1 MCNLS
6 SVIFTCVILLLLLFY
21 TQIYNSVT
29 PVMVHKLSVPPETV
43 WKDGEIMFYIYAI
56 SPLIGS
62 NRYAHAT
69 VMR

>member
-1 MCNLS
+1 M
-6 SVIFTCVILLLLLFY
+6 
-21 TQIYNSVT
+21 
-29 PVMVHKLSVPPETV
+29 EE
-43 WKDGEIMFYIYAI
+43 GEIMFYIYAI